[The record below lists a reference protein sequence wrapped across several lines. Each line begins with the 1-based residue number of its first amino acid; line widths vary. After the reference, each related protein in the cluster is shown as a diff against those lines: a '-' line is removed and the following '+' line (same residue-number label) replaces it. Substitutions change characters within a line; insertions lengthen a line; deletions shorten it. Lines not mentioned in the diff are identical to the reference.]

1 MRNNT
6 VPTMAADIVR
16 QMHEGIR
23 EFGEYLFTDEGAG
36 EIMDLGKI
44 AKNLRSLEPA
54 TAVEVLKQVEALISV
69 DWKENT
75 SWLILFFRWKSGT
88 RSGKLMEIISKIIK
102 FNFSKL
108 ERTKAV

>member
-1 MRNNT
+1 MNNST

-23 EFGEYLFTDEGAG
+23 EFGEYSFTDEGAG

-69 DWKENT
+69 DWKRKHLLADIVLSLDEWDEIWETHGDYLENH
-75 SWLILFFRWKSGT
+75 
-88 RSGKLMEIISKIIK
+88 
-102 FNFSKL
+102 
-108 ERTKAV
+108 